1 MTSGLETSDSRI
13 VISSEALKSLSFA
26 FKWSMSGT
34 PKREACY
41 LNNLRASPPFTKIN
55 AERRSGA
62 FINRLLETLLP
73 ARLHAASALS
83 APAGHLP
90 LEGKAGD
97 TGEACHRKLSGIAPF
112 RHPERRE
119 TSYVKKWLI

>member
-1 MTSGLETSDSRI
+1 METSDSRI

-34 PKREACY
+34 SKREACY

-55 AERRSGA
+55 SERRSGA

-97 TGEACHRKLSGIAPF
+97 TGETCHRKLSGIAPF
-112 RHPERRE
+112 RHPERLE

>member
-41 LNNLRASPPFTKIN
+41 LNNLRASPLYKN
-55 AERRSGA
+55 RRSGA

-83 APAGHLP
+83 APTGHLP

-97 TGEACHRKLSGIAPF
+97 MGETCHSKLSGIAP
-112 RHPERRE
+112 P
-119 TSYVKKWLI
+119 LNPLNL

>member
-41 LNNLRASPPFTKIN
+41 LNNLRASPLCKN
-55 AERRSGA
+55 RRSGA

-97 TGEACHRKLSGIAPF
+97 TGETCHRKLSGIAPYIF
-112 RHPERRE
+112 AAKPPP
-119 TSYVKKWLI
+119 SFLIPNS

>member
-13 VISSEALKSLSFA
+13 AISSEALKSLSFA

-41 LNNLRASPPFTKIN
+41 LKPSGIAPFTKIN

-83 APAGHLP
+83 APTGHLP

-97 TGEACHRKLSGIAPF
+97 MGETCHSKLSGIAPYIF
-112 RHPERRE
+112 AAKPPP
-119 TSYVKKWLI
+119 SFLIPHS

>member
-1 MTSGLETSDSRI
+1 
-13 VISSEALKSLSFA
+13 
-26 FKWSMSGT
+26 MSGT

-41 LNNLRASPPFTKIN
+41 LNNLRASPPFTKID
-55 AERRSGA
+55 AERRSSA

-83 APAGHLP
+83 APAGHIP

-97 TGEACHRKLSGIAPF
+97 TGETCHRKPSGIAPQAN
-112 RHPERRE
+112 PE
-119 TSYVKKWLI
+119 V

>member
-41 LNNLRASPPFTKIN
+41 LNNLLASPPVEPSEPVEPASPLSQTIKG
-55 AERRSGA
+55 RHTLGA
-62 FINRLLETLLP
+62 NPEP
-73 ARLHAASALS
+73 LS
-83 APAGHLP
+83 L
-90 LEGKAGD
+90 
-97 TGEACHRKLSGIAPF
+97 
-112 RHPERRE
+112 
-119 TSYVKKWLI
+119 Y

>member
-13 VISSEALKSLSFA
+13 VISREALKPLSFA

-41 LNNLRASPPFTKIN
+41 LNNLRASPPFTKID

-97 TGEACHRKLSGIAPF
+97 TGENCHRKLSGIAPYIF
-112 RHPERRE
+112 AAKPPP
-119 TSYVKKWLI
+119 SFLIPNS

>member
-26 FKWSMSGT
+26 FKWSMSGAR
-34 PKREACY
+34 KREACY
-41 LNNLRASPPFTKIN
+41 LKPSGIAPFTKID

-73 ARLHAASALS
+73 ARFHAASALS

-97 TGEACHRKLSGIAPF
+97 TGETCHRKLSGIAPF

>member
-26 FKWSMSGT
+26 FKWSMSGI

-41 LNNLRASPPFTKIN
+41 LKPSGIAPFTKID
-55 AERRSGA
+55 AERCSGA

-97 TGEACHRKLSGIAPF
+97 TGETCHRKLSGIAPYILAAKPPPSF
-112 RHPERRE
+112 
-119 TSYVKKWLI
+119 LIPNS

>member
-13 VISSEALKSLSFA
+13 VILSEALKSLSFA

-41 LNNLRASPPFTKIN
+41 LNNLRASPLYKN
-55 AERRSGA
+55 RRSGA

-97 TGEACHRKLSGIAPF
+97 TGETCHRKPSDIAP
-112 RHPERRE
+112 RTNPEP
-119 TSYVKKWLI
+119 

>member
-41 LNNLRASPPFTKIN
+41 LNNLRASPLYKN
-55 AERRSGA
+55 
-62 FINRLLETLLP
+62 
-73 ARLHAASALS
+73 
-83 APAGHLP
+83 
-90 LEGKAGD
+90 
-97 TGEACHRKLSGIAPF
+97 
-112 RHPERRE
+112 RRE
-119 TSYVKKWLI
+119 ASLSLPRMGKGDHGAALGCFHKSPA

>member
-41 LNNLRASPPFTKIN
+41 LKP
-55 AERRSGA
+55 
-62 FINRLLETLLP
+62 
-73 ARLHAASALS
+73 
-83 APAGHLP
+83 
-90 LEGKAGD
+90 
-97 TGEACHRKLSGIAPF
+97 SGIAPF
-112 RHPERRE
+112 TKIDAKRR
-119 TSYVKKWLI
+119 SA

>member
-41 LNNLRASPPFTKIN
+41 LNNLRASPPLQKSTRSVAQPSPHGKGGP
-55 AERRSGA
+55 RSGA
-62 FINRLLETLLP
+62 RV
-73 ARLHAASALS
+73 LS
-83 APAGHLP
+83 
-90 LEGKAGD
+90 
-97 TGEACHRKLSGIAPF
+97 
-112 RHPERRE
+112 
-119 TSYVKKWLI
+119 

>member
-41 LNNLRASPPFTKIN
+41 LKP
-55 AERRSGA
+55 
-62 FINRLLETLLP
+62 
-73 ARLHAASALS
+73 
-83 APAGHLP
+83 
-90 LEGKAGD
+90 
-97 TGEACHRKLSGIAPF
+97 SGIAPPVEPSEPVEPASPLSQTIKG
-112 RHPERRE
+112 RHALGANPEPL
-119 TSYVKKWLI
+119 SLY

>member
-41 LNNLRASPPFTKIN
+41 FNNLRASPRLQKSTRSVAPPKPSPAWGRLTIRESHCLKW
-55 AERRSGA
+55 RRSRHH
-62 FINRLLETLLP
+62 NPEVW
-73 ARLHAASALS
+73 
-83 APAGHLP
+83 
-90 LEGKAGD
+90 KAGM
-97 TGEACHRKLSGIAPF
+97 SG
-112 RHPERRE
+112 
-119 TSYVKKWLI
+119 

>member
-1 MTSGLETSDSRI
+1 MTSDSRI

-41 LNNLRASPPFTKIN
+41 LNNLRASPPFTKID

-97 TGEACHRKLSGIAPF
+97 TGENCHRKLSGIAP
-112 RHPERRE
+112 PP
-119 TSYVKKWLI
+119 YPLNL

>member
-41 LNNLRASPPFTKIN
+41 LKPSGIAPLYKNRREASLRLS
-55 AERRSGA
+55 
-62 FINRLLETLLP
+62 LP
-73 ARLHAASALS
+73 RM
-83 APAGHLP
+83 
-90 LEGKAGD
+90 GKAGD
-97 TGEACHRKLSGIAPF
+97 TGETCHRKLSGIAP
-112 RHPERRE
+112 RTNPEP
-119 TSYVKKWLI
+119 